1 MVAAAV
7 NGRRGRSRVPQ
18 SDVTALL
25 RSWRGGDAGAGERL
39 IEVLYA
45 ELREM
50 AQAKLARERPGSTL
64 QTTALV
70 HEAYLRL
77 IDQRAIDWRDR
88 GHFLALAATMM
99 RRVLVDR
106 ARARNAR
113 KRGGGEAAITLTDAA
128 AAGFDAVADILDV
141 DRVLDRL
148 AAAYPRPARVVELRF
163 FGGLELAEI
172 AVVLGVT
179 DRTIK
184 RDWAFARA
192 WLARELGGGGD
203 EPQS

>member
-1 MVAAAV
+1 MAAQESSEQAGDAAAE
-7 NGRRGRSRVPQ
+7 
-18 SDVTALL
+18 VTELL
-25 RSWRGGDAGAGERL
+25 RAWRGGDARAEERL
-39 IEVLYA
+39 IALLYR
-45 ELREM
+45 ELHEM
-50 AQAKLARERPGSTL
+50 AQRRLRHERRGSTL

-77 IDQRAIDWRDR
+77 VDQRRVEWRDR

-106 ARARNAR
+106 ARARHAG
-113 KRGGGEAAITLTDAA
+113 KRGAGEEAIALTDVV
-128 AAGFDAVADILDV
+128 AAGLDATVEVLAV
-141 DRVLDRL
+141 DRALERL

-172 AVVLGVT
+172 GVALEVT
-179 DRTIK
+179 ERTAQ

-192 WLARELGGGGD
+192 WLARELGGAPSGAT
-203 EPQS
+203 S